1 MAEEKII
8 TPDRPEIN
16 KDSNLT
22 KTVVNQNFFQRLDQ
36 AFQDTMVN
44 VEFQTFED
52 SIKKVVGALLTR
64 ISTPANLEEGYLEL
78 VSPIPSVP
86 FTVLTFL
93 PGVATPVNIEFAT
106 AILIPDLFRI
116 ISVERIF

>member
-1 MAEEKII
+1 
-8 TPDRPEIN
+8 
-16 KDSNLT
+16 
-22 KTVVNQNFFQRLDQ
+22 
-36 AFQDTMVN
+36 MVN